1 MFQLDPDRPPEAAA
15 ATRDEA
21 LPSDVRPGE
30 HVRGRTTNR
39 LTPSAVIAL
48 QRSHGNAYVQRL
60 LAPTQRLQRQE
71 GAAPG
76 TPAPGGTQ
84 LQPPTLGG
92 SLGWHPPA
100 PAQSEYQLHLDPEIE
115 AQIRAIEA
123 MRQLVA
129 PEPVVAAL
137 RQLPLPPFPSDL
149 LPPPAP
155 DSGAPFPA
163 AGPAAPAPAPAAPAP
178 GPGPRPGTE
187 LKGPRPG
194 EAGDIF
200 KAAMSTAT
208 IGPAVTRLG
217 ELAKEHA
224 WTNLKAPGKAAVV
237 STSVVLGGSAL
248 TAILANPA
256 ARSWALT
263 NLLNDR
269 IIPFGIGDYQVHGL
283 SAQFNLSGDNIIL
296 GLHLDVG
303 RFLAPLGFGPGSA
316 TPLGKAPNPYDPP
329 PGQQRP

>member
-1 MFQLDPDRPPEAAA
+1 
-15 ATRDEA
+15 
-21 LPSDVRPGE
+21 VRPCE

-76 TPAPGGTQ
+76 MPAPGGTQ
-84 LQPPTLGG
+84 LQPPTIGG

-100 PAQSEYQLHLDPEIE
+100 PVQSEYQLHLDPEIE

-123 MRQLVA
+123 MRQVVA
-129 PEPVVAAL
+129 PEPVTAAL
-137 RQLPLPPFPSDL
+137 GQLELPSFPPHL
-149 LPPPAP
+149 LTPPAP
-155 DSGAPFPA
+155 GSSGPSPA
-163 AGPAAPAPAPAAPAP
+163 AGPAAPAAPAPAAP

-194 EAGDIF
+194 ELGDIWS
-200 KAAMSTAT
+200 AAMSSAI

-217 ELAKEHA
+217 DLAKERA
-224 WTNLKAPGKAAVV
+224 QTDWANLKTGGKVAVV
-237 STSVVLGGSAL
+237 STSVVLVGSAL
-248 TAILANPA
+248 TAILTNPA
-256 ARSWALT
+256 ARDWALT
-263 NLLNDR
+263 QLNDK
-269 IIPFGIGDYQVHGL
+269 IIPVYKVPGL
-283 SAQFNLSGDNIIL
+283 SAQFNLAGDNIIL

-303 RFLAPLGFGPGSA
+303 RLLPESLGFGPGSPTA
-316 TPLGKAPNPYDPP
+316 LGKAPNPYDPP